1 MSEHLQI
8 AILGAGG
15 LSGLELLT
23 WLKRHPHANVRHV
36 TSERYDGMPVSRLLP
51 AYQSSSLTFTGHD
64 IDVAECDVAFLAV
77 PNEASLE
84 WVPRLHA

>member
-23 WLKRHPHANVRHV
+23 WLRRHPNANVRHV
-36 TSERYDGMPVSRLLP
+36 TSERYDGMPVGGLLP
-51 AYQSSSLTFTGHD
+51 AYQGSSLTFTGHN
-64 IDVAECDVAFLAV
+64 IDVAECDGLAV
-77 PNEASLE
+77 PNEASLSGFLVFMLTE
-84 WVPRLHA
+84 

>member
-23 WLKRHPHANVRHV
+23 WLRRHPHANVRHV
-36 TSERYDGMPVSRLLP
+36 TSERYDGMPAVSYTHLTLP
-51 AYQSSSLTFTGHD
+51 TIYS
-64 IDVAECDVAFLAV
+64 V
-77 PNEASLE
+77 
-84 WVPRLHA
+84 

>member
-23 WLKRHPHANVRHV
+23 WLRDIRMLTCVMSHPNATTVCPLV
-36 TSERYDGMPVSRLLP
+36 GYYPL
-51 AYQSSSLTFTGHD
+51 
-64 IDVAECDVAFLAV
+64 IKV
-77 PNEASLE
+77 PL
-84 WVPRLHA
+84 